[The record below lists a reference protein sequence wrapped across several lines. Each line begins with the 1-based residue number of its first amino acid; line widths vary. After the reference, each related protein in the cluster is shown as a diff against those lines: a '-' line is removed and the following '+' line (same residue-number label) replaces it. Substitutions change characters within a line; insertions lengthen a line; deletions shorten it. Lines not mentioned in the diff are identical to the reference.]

1 MSLPQ
6 QKISFD
12 GGGVANNCQ
21 CRVFSADEDLHALW
35 LRSCGV
41 FIASGFSPRPASC
54 FLETVCVMEKPCS
67 PTFLCVSQDQKYV
80 FEIPPGATIRL
91 GRTPEMCDVVIDS
104 NLVSRLKAVFHNR
117 DGECILEYGLN
128 PPCPIW
134 VNEVPMSSEGTKL
147 YAGYR
152 IKFNSGL
159 IFEVS
164 LLQT

>member
-1 MSLPQ
+1 MSLSPR
-6 QKISFD
+6 KSFFD
-12 GGGVANNCQ
+12 GGGVAKNCK
-21 CRVFSADEDLHALW
+21 CRAFSPNKDLHALW
-35 LRSCGV
+35 LRSSCV
-41 FIASGFSPRPASC
+41 LIVPGFSQRSASC
-54 FLETVCVMEKPCS
+54 FLETICVMAKPCT
-67 PTFLCVSQDQKYV
+67 PTFLCVSLDQKYV

-104 NLVSRLKAVFHNR
+104 NMVSRLKAVFHNR
-117 DGECILEYGLN
+117 DGECILEYGPD

-152 IKFNSGL
+152 IKFYSGL